1 MAQGSATNREISSCD
16 CRPLSS
22 PRHTTTWHI
31 ITMIM
36 AERATGPSGSVEE
49 HTGKPSLGGA
59 RQRHEGNLEPSTPG
73 ATENLTQSPSYP
85 EGHGAPTNGLL
96 IPVSVTQCNM
106 SCFQQG
112 CLTASVSLSDGVYKE
127 CRCNAQ
133 DTCSIVWKVR

>member
-1 MAQGSATNREISSCD
+1 MIPLEKHVRRSRPRAQ
-16 CRPLSS
+16 PLIERFHHMIVDHF
-22 PRHTTTWHI
+22 PPLDIQPLGTGA

-85 EGHGAPTNGLL
+85 EGHGASTNGLL
-96 IPVSVTQCNM
+96 IPVSVTQCT
-106 SCFQQG
+106 CP
-112 CLTASVSLSDGVYKE
+112 ASSKD
-127 CRCNAQ
+127 A
-133 DTCSIVWKVR
+133 